1 MQFPLEILLSNER
14 GFTLNFTSILD
25 VVDLLLCISCIIHF
39 PSAALSALTASSAV
53 LLLNKDIS
61 NFLSQSRL
69 IGLFSSSHLRLEN
82 PIPSLHPGFV
92 KTFVKC
98 TFALDAFFHAAINVE
113 KMVEGLYPALM
124 ARIPIC
130 HPPSGQS
137 TSS

>member
-1 MQFPLEILLSNER
+1 MHHVNWAAFLQSFEAEKSNS
-14 GFTLNFTSILD
+14 LTS
-25 VVDLLLCISCIIHF
+25 S
-39 PSAALSALTASSAV
+39 
-53 LLLNKDIS
+53 
-61 NFLSQSRL
+61 
-69 IGLFSSSHLRLEN
+69 
-82 PIPSLHPGFV
+82 